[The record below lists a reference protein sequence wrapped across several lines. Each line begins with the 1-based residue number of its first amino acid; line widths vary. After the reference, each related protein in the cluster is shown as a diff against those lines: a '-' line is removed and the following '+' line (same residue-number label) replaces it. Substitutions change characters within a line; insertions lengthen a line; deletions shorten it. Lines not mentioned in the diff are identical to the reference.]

1 MPVKPIK
8 LVMNAFGPY
17 SGRTEIDFSLL
28 GSDGIFLITGDT
40 GAGKTTVFDAISFAL
55 YGEASGGSSRRH
67 SKSFRSDFASP
78 ADITFVEYVF
88 SHRGKSYR
96 VKRCPE
102 QTTAKLRGE
111 GFAKRAAEAELEN
124 LDSGEVLSGVEA
136 VNSCVYGLIGL
147 NRNQFANTVMI
158 AQGDFLRILNAKS
171 EERKALFQ
179 KIFNTGLYADLQQR
193 LKEKNSAC
201 EAERQRLSGEILSAM
216 EKVRLEDGFEKADSL
231 QAALSDVYSLREAL
245 PLVRE
250 LEEYQKARL
259 SCLKDGLE
267 SAGKKRDE
275 ILAEKTRAEDLNRE
289 FEKLAAT
296 KAELGALADDAG
308 RIEAL
313 DRRLAFARM
322 AEKLRPEEE
331 SITGLENRVFGEK
344 TGLDSLRAKEERAK
358 LVLEKAK
365 LDFSAAEEAMGQLE
379 ALLTRER
386 DIRNNIPVLK
396 EWGKWQKTLSAEE
409 KKVSNAAKISLE
421 ADREYARIKEAFY
434 SAQCGMLALELK
446 NGQPCPVCGSKEH
459 PFPAQITGEYAA
471 REELDSAELARNS
484 ADDALKE
491 AQSALD
497 KARLSAASAEKR
509 LVEAGLSKNDDPVL
523 LAAEADALSR
533 RASKL
538 KEDRR
543 RAEDALRNA
552 EGGAR
557 SALTAL
563 KLTEKSLASDE
574 SELERRKA
582 GFAESLGRNGF
593 ESFDAY
599 REAVMTRNDM
609 QKAEKAVRDHGE
621 KLRSATDRCA
631 ELESRL
637 EGKKPVDI
645 SLVNAA
651 HAEVTAKWNGLD
663 KAVRELYIRREN
675 NAGAVRT
682 MEKLAL
688 QEEKLS
694 DKWAVVNETYRAVSG
709 QDFGKMKL
717 SFETYVQQF
726 YFKQVISAAN
736 KRLTAM
742 TDGAFT
748 LRIKPEARDHRSQ
761 SGLDL
766 EVLDRSTG
774 AWRDVSTLSG
784 GESFMASMALA
795 LGLSDVAQAQSG
807 GVRLDSMFIDEG
819 FGSLDENTLRQAI
832 SLLTSLADGKRLVGV
847 ISHVSELKDRID
859 KKLIVR
865 KKLTGSEIEI
875 QA

>member
-1 MPVKPIK
+1 MKKRMYV
-8 LVMNAFGPY
+8 
-17 SGRTEIDFSLL
+17 LL
-28 GSDGIFLITGDT
+28 TLILP
-40 GAGKTTVFDAISFAL
+40 AL
-55 YGEASGGSSRRH
+55 
-67 SKSFRSDFASP
+67 
-78 ADITFVEYVF
+78 I
-88 SHRGKSYR
+88 
-96 VKRCPE
+96 
-102 QTTAKLRGE
+102 
-111 GFAKRAAEAELEN
+111 
-124 LDSGEVLSGVEA
+124 LSGCAPVVKESDVPEDFGIYA
-136 VNSCVYGLIGL
+136 SFLPVYMLLDLI
-147 NRNQFANTVMI
+147 I
-158 AQGDFLRILNAKS
+158 D
-171 EERKALFQ
+171 
-179 KIFNTGLYADLQQR
+179 
-193 LKEKNSAC
+193 
-201 EAERQRLSGEILSAM
+201 
-216 EKVRLEDGFEKADSL
+216 EDIPGMNLHLLIQPQDGCMRSY
-231 QAALSDVYSLREAL
+231 ALSDWDQY
-245 PLVRE
+245 
-250 LEEYQKARL
+250 
-259 SCLKDGLE
+259 
-267 SAGKKRDE
+267 
-275 ILAEKTRAEDLNRE
+275 
-289 FEKLAAT
+289 
-296 KAELGALADDAG
+296 
-308 RIEAL
+308 
-313 DRRLAFARM
+313 
-322 AEKLRPEEE
+322 
-331 SITGLENRVFGEK
+331 
-344 TGLDSLRAKEERAK
+344 
-358 LVLEKAK
+358 VL
-365 LDFSAAEEAMGQLE
+365 M
-379 ALLTRER
+379 
-386 DIRNNIPVLK
+386 N
-396 EWGKWQKTLSAEE
+396 
-409 KKVSNAAKISLE
+409 
-421 ADREYARIKEAFY
+421 
-434 SAQCGMLALELK
+434 
-446 NGQPCPVCGSKEH
+446 
-459 PFPAQITGEYAA
+459 
-471 REELDSAELARNS
+471 
-484 ADDALKE
+484 
-491 AQSALD
+491 
-497 KARLSAASAEKR
+497 
-509 LVEAGLSKNDDPVL
+509 
-523 LAAEADALSR
+523 ADAVILI
-533 RASKL
+533 
-538 KEDRR
+538 
-543 RAEDALRNA
+543 
-552 EGGAR
+552 G
-557 SALTAL
+557 
-563 KLTEKSLASDE
+563 
-574 SELERRKA
+574 
-582 GFAESLGRNGF
+582 NGF

-621 KLRSATDRCA
+621 KLRSASDRCA

-663 KAVRELYIRREN
+663 RAVRELYIRREN